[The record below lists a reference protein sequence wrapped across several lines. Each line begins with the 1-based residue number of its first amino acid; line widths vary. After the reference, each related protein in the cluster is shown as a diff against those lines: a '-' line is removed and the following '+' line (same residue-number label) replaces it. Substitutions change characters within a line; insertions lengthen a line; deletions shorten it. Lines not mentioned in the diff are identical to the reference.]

1 MIVEPIT
8 EMGMVLGGKR
18 TVGRLRS
25 SLDLHDRVVE
35 GFPFGALR
43 ALGAS
48 LDLSPAKLALALGIA
63 PATYDR
69 RRRSKRL
76 ASAESEIV
84 SRLARI
90 LVLGKELFG
99 SAGGTWK
106 WLVRSNRAFDGARPI
121 ELLQTESGG
130 REVAA
135 AIGRRLYGGYD

>member
-1 MIVEPIT
+1 
-8 EMGMVLGGKR
+8 MGTVLGGKR

-25 SLDLHDRVVE
+25 SLDLHDRVLA
-35 GFPFGALR
+35 GLPFGALS
-43 ALGAS
+43 ALGVA

-76 ASAESEIV
+76 DSGESEIV

-99 SAGGTWK
+99 SVAGTWK
-106 WLVRSNRAFDGARPI
+106 WLGRANRAFEGARPI

-130 REVAA
+130 REVEA

>member
-1 MIVEPIT
+1 MVEPVT
-8 EMGMVLGGKR
+8 EMGTVLGGKR
-18 TVGRLRS
+18 TVGHLRS
-25 SLDLHDRVVE
+25 SLDLHGRVIE
-35 GFPFGALR
+35 GFPFGTLS
-43 ALGAS
+43 ALGVS
-48 LDLSPAKLALALGIA
+48 LNLSPAKLALALGIA

-76 ASAESEIV
+76 DSAESEIV

-99 SAGGTWK
+99 SVGGTWK
-106 WLVRSNRAFDGARPI
+106 WLGRANRAFEGAKPI

-130 REVAA
+130 REVEA